1 MNKAPVLILAYN
13 RADKVA
19 NLINS
24 LRPLAPRTVLVG
36 VDGPRLNKVN
46 DTEKVARVHKVLEL
60 IDWTDDV
67 QILRR
72 EVNLGL
78 KRAVIDSV
86 DWAIDAYGKAI
97 VIEEDVVVGPQFLD
111 FMNLMLTE
119 HKSEESI
126 GHISGYNV
134 VPQKFISSSGVRLT
148 RYPESI
154 AWATWSRAWEHFDE
168 SLSWGSNCS
177 VPELKQIVGSNLG
190 ALKWKLNF
198 LDAKNDR
205 ISTWAYRW
213 IASMWARDQY
223 TISPNLNLVTYS
235 GFDSGSHTLT
245 SAPWSE
251 LPISPVDI
259 EHLMRSKEIG
269 LDELAERWIKST
281 VFKENISGLAR
292 GLLVSAIRSISR
304 ESH

>member
-19 NLINS
+19 DLIDS
-24 LRPLAPRTVLVG
+24 LRPLAPSTVLVG
-36 VDGPRLNKVN
+36 VDGPRLNKMN
-46 DTEKVARVHKVLEL
+46 DTEKVAEVHKALES
-60 IDWTDDV
+60 INWTDDV
-67 QILRR
+67 QILGRA
-72 EVNLGL
+72 ENLGL

-111 FMNLMLTE
+111 FMNQMLDLYANN
-119 HKSEESI
+119 HSI

-134 VPQKFISSSGVRLT
+134 VPHDYVGTTSMRLT

-154 AWATWSRAWEHFDE
+154 AWATWNRAWTNFDE
-168 SLSWGSNCS
+168 QLTWGANCS
-177 VPELKQIVGSNLG
+177 INELRQVVGSSLG

-213 IASMWARDQY
+213 IASMWSQDQY
-223 TISPNLNLVTYS
+223 VVSPNVNLVSYS

-245 SAPWSE
+245 AAPWNE
-251 LPISPVDI
+251 LPI
-259 EHLMRSKEIG
+259 EIID
-269 LDELAERWIKST
+269 LNSLNIDSALTIDVRAENWIQKS
-281 VFKENISGLAR
+281 VFKESLTGLSR
-292 GLLVSAIRSISR
+292 GLLVSGIRSLVNER
-304 ESH
+304 H